1 MQALCRAFGK
11 LVTRFNNL
19 GSRIDDIAADNLG
32 ARNENGNQAGADR
45 GKPRQAQTQNARI
58 DHRGSRMVGRH
69 YIGTRQRAAI
79 GRHLGI
85 PGTRHAPYRR
95 GRRKQQREHHQDDH
109 RRGERGVGT
118 VFDKQVDTGSTHK
131 AASFAE
137 SAWSTAGRK
146 PLRHPQQAAP
156 NPMQQ
161 STNHNLPPAI
171 RDAIDTRHR
180 L

>member
-11 LVTRFNNL
+11 LVTHFNDL

-58 DHRGSRMVGRH
+58 HHRGGCVIGRH
-69 YIGTRQRAAI
+69 HVGARQCTAI
-79 GRHLGI
+79 GRHLGVSSA
-85 PGTRHAPYRR
+85 RHAPYRR
-95 GRRKQQREHHQDDH
+95 GRRKQQRKHHQNDD
-109 RRGERGVGT
+109 RRGERGIGT
-118 VFDKQVDTGSTHK
+118 VFDKQVDTGTAHK
-131 AASFAE
+131 AAPLAA

-161 STNHNLPPAI
+161 SMNHNLPPAI
-171 RDAIDTRHR
+171 RDAIDTRR
-180 L
+180 QP